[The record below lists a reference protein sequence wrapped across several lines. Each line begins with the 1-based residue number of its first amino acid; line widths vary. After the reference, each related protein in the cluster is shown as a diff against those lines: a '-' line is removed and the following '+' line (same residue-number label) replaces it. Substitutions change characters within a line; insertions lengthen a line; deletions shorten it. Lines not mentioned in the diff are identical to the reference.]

1 MLRVFSFV
9 LILILSTTI
18 VYSQQRI
25 EKCSLPVVTKIKS
38 NLKDLVIEDVK
49 DFLLTFDQVCLSDT
63 EYTVNSNE
71 LLFMILDQYP
81 DLLLKGMYEY
91 RGQIDLRSIL
101 YQFSHPANPKPDIEP
116 FVAKVTQSANYG
128 SINSQVIA
136 ELRKIPK

>member
-9 LILILSTTI
+9 LISILSTTV

-38 NLKDLVIEDVK
+38 NLKDLAIEDVR

-71 LLFMILDQYP
+71 LLFMMLDQYP

-91 RGQIDLRSIL
+91 RERIDLRSVL
-101 YQFSHPANPKPDIEP
+101 YQFSHPANAKADIAP
-116 FVAKVTQSANYG
+116 LVAKVTESGNYG